1 MFIELLHL
9 EFFRNALLAGLLVSV
24 VVSFLG
30 VLVVLKRVV
39 FLGAALAE
47 VASAG
52 LAFGFFLG
60 FSAHSQGAILIAFA
74 VTVGA
79 SLVLALPH
87 RNRIVPQESLVA
99 IGFVIGTAAALL
111 LVSKSAEGM
120 EELKHLLAGHLLTAR
135 PAETRVDLVMFGV
148 LIACYLLFYKQIL
161 YVSFDPESAQSVGLA
176 SRRWNMVFY
185 LLLGLSIAQAIRSAG
200 TLLVIS
206 YLVLPATGALLAT
219 RRLRSA
225 HLLAVGLGAA
235 GTVAGLVASFTWD
248 VPASAAIVLALS
260 LLTGLCL
267 LMSYCRP
274 PA

>member
-1 MFIELLHL
+1 
-9 EFFRNALLAGLLVSV
+9 
-24 VVSFLG
+24 
-30 VLVVLKRVV
+30 
-39 FLGAALAE
+39 
-47 VASAG
+47 
-52 LAFGFFLG
+52 
-60 FSAHSQGAILIAFA
+60 
-74 VTVGA
+74 
-79 SLVLALPH
+79 
-87 RNRIVPQESLVA
+87 NRIVPQESLVA

-111 LVSKSAEGM
+111 LVSKSAEGI
-120 EELKHLLAGHLLTAR
+120 EELKHLLAGHLLTSR
-135 PAETRVDLVMFGV
+135 PAETLVDLVMFGA

-219 RRLRSA
+219 RCLRSA